1 MDGAEARKLA
11 HIVIRTR
18 RAFKQAICKSI
29 KQHGIDLTFET
40 LQVINSL
47 WQEEG
52 VSQQTLAE
60 RVAKNKASLTG
71 LLANLE
77 KKGYIFRRECT
88 DDRRN
93 KRVFLTAAGKELQQT
108 VKPAI
113 GDVYVYVEKA
123 LGLDSIRINQ
133 NLFTR
138 LYGIVE
144 DY

>member
-18 RAFKQAICKSI
+18 RAFKQAINKSI
-29 KQHGIDLTFET
+29 KRHGIDLTFEM
-40 LQVINSL
+40 LQVMNSL

-52 VSQQTLAE
+52 VSQQMLAE
-60 RVAKNKASLTG
+60 RVAKNKASLTN
-71 LLANLE
+71 LLTRLE
-77 KKGYIFRRECT
+77 EKGYIFRRECT
-88 DDRRN
+88 ADRRN
-93 KRVFLTAAGKELQQT
+93 KRVHLTAKGKELKTT
-108 VKPAI
+108 VQPAI
-113 GDVYVYVEKA
+113 DEVYVYVEKT
-123 LGLDSIRINQ
+123 LGIDNIRINQ

>member
-18 RAFKQAICKSI
+18 RAFKQAINKSI
-29 KQHGIDLTFET
+29 KRHGIDLTFEM
-40 LQVINSL
+40 LQVMNSL

-52 VSQQTLAE
+52 VSQQMLAE
-60 RVAKNKASLTG
+60 RVAKNKASLTN
-71 LLANLE
+71 LLTRLE
-77 KKGYIFRRECT
+77 EKEYIFRRECT
-88 DDRRN
+88 ADRRN
-93 KRVFLTAAGKELQQT
+93 KRVHLTAKGKELKTT
-108 VKPAI
+108 VQPAI
-113 GDVYVYVEKA
+113 DEVYVYVEKT
-123 LGLDSIRINQ
+123 LGIDNIRINQ

>member
-29 KQHGIDLTFET
+29 KQHGIDLTFEM
-40 LQVINSL
+40 LQVMNSL

-52 VSQQTLAE
+52 VSQQMLAE
-60 RVAKNKASLTG
+60 RVAKNKASLTN
-71 LLANLE
+71 LLTRLE
-77 KKGYIFRRECT
+77 EKGYIFRRECT
-88 DDRRN
+88 ADRRN
-93 KRVFLTAAGKELQQT
+93 KRVHLTAKGKELQTT
-108 VKPAI
+108 VQPAI
-113 GDVYVYVEKA
+113 DEVYVYVEKT
-123 LGLDSIRINQ
+123 LGIDNIRINQ